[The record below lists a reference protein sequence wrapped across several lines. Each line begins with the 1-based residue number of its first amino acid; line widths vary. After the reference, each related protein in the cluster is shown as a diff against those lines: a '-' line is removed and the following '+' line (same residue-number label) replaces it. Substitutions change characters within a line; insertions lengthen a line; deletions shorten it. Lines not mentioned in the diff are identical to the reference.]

1 MSYYLVRKPTGT
13 PKNLPQ
19 EATCARRCRR
29 EAAARAEGAVQE
41 RAVEEYRAER
51 VLLWALVARAL
62 RAHGA
67 RLAGDPSS
75 DRSEVAKPDSDS
87 EPGRY
92 Y

>member
-1 MSYYLVRKPTGT
+1 M
-13 PKNLPQ
+13 
-19 EATCARRCRR
+19 
-29 EAAARAEGAVQE
+29 QE

-67 RLAGDPSS
+67 RLAGGPSSDRMS